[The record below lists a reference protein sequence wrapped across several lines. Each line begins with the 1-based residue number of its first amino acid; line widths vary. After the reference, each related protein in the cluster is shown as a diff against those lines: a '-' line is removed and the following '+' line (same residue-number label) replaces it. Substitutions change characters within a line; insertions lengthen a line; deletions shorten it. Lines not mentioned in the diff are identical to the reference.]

1 MNISLFHLNRKK
13 SGGDEDEGSIKE
25 VKATFS
31 LVASLLLDLF
41 TQSDVVSVRFKCSPI
56 EGACLSDVRC
66 QMDRTRL
73 QNSLLV
79 TQVRDLLAGVGQE
92 ALHYIVNKYRFGFSH

>member
-41 TQSDVVSVRFKCSPI
+41 TQSDVVSVRVRCSLI

-66 QMDRTRL
+66 QMDGNCL
-73 QNSLLV
+73 QNSLLM
-79 TQVRDLLAGVGQE
+79 TQPGERFAGWGWPGGSS
-92 ALHYIVNKYRFGFSH
+92 LHREQVQVWV